1 MEVTVE
7 SCLKRVDNRFKLVLL
22 AAKRAK
28 DLDRGARAAVARDN
42 DKSTIVA
49 MREISED
56 AISLETLENIT
67 RSNIVNGN
75 NEMLIDEEEDFLDNE
90 EIEESEDE
98 INDEDIEEEYID
110 DEEYNNSANTEEEIE
125 NNHE

>member
-75 NEMLIDEEEDFLDNE
+75 NEMLIDEEEDFINNE
-90 EIEESEDE
+90 EIEESEDK
-98 INDEDIEEEYID
+98 INENDIDEEYIE
-110 DEEYNNSANTEEEIE
+110 DEEYNNSASNEEETE
-125 NNHE
+125 N